1 VTPRIRR
8 YLAEA
13 AEIFDVAPER
23 ITARDPKDHA
33 AAAARTVIYQA
44 LRGDGFTVTQ
54 IGRWFGRHHTTVISA
69 LTRGL
74 R

>member
-13 AEIFDVAPER
+13 AEIFDVAPDTIVGRSRE
-23 ITARDPKDHA
+23 PA
-33 AAAARTVIYQA
+33 AVAARTAIYQA
-44 LRGDGFTVTQ
+44 LRQDGFSLTQ
-54 IGRWFGRHHTTVISA
+54 IARWFDRHHTSILHA
-69 LTRGL
+69 LRTGL